1 MPQYFLT
8 PVLHFESSLVA
19 QMLKNLPAM
28 QQTWV
33 WSLGLKDTLEEEMA
47 THSSILAWRI
57 PWAEEPH
64 SPWGCKE
71 LDTTER
77 LTPMHSFPQHEIT
90 PDCNPLRLWPSLPP
104 TSIFCLSTIGRGGR
118 GHKDLTYNSLASSKV
133 SRSSSLSVKWMNEW
147 MNQWMNKWVSGRIN
161 QRVSV

>member
-8 PVLHFESSLVA
+8 PILHFESSLVA
-19 QMLKNLPAM
+19 PMLKNLPAM

-33 WSLGLKDTLEEEMA
+33 WSLGLKDPLEEEIA
-47 THSSILAWRI
+47 THSSVLAWRI
-57 PWAEEPH
+57 LWAEEPH

-71 LDTTER
+71 LDTTEQ
-77 LTPMHSFPQHEIT
+77 LTPMHPFSQHGIT

-104 TSIFCLSTIGRGGR
+104 HPSLACQQLAEEGG
-118 GHKDLTYNSLASSKV
+118 DLIYNSLASSKV

-147 MNQWMNKWVSGRIN
+147 WIGEWIN
-161 QRVSV
+161 E